1 VLPND
6 GRFNLVVF
14 TGKTYLTGPS
24 LVALGKALD
33 ASLLSSSSSSSS
45 SDKVHSVVTMTT
57 VILGEAA
64 GAAEVM
70 GCDPFGTGYLDTTR
84 RAHDAYGIDD
94 AKGAVLLLRPDGY
107 LALAMD
113 ISTAAGDLSEY
124 FARLLVG

>member
-1 VLPND
+1 
-6 GRFNLVVF
+6 
-14 TGKTYLTGPS
+14 
-24 LVALGKALD
+24 
-33 ASLLSSSSSSSS
+33 
-45 SDKVHSVVTMTT
+45 VVTMTT

-84 RAHDAYGIDD
+84 RTHDAYGIDD

>member
-1 VLPND
+1 MLPND

-33 ASLLSSSSSSSS
+33 ASLLSSSLSSW
-45 SDKVHSVVTMTT
+45 SDKVRSVVTMTT

-113 ISTAAGDLSEY
+113 ISTAAADLSEY